1 LQFTQA
7 AGIGIGKREKHMT
20 DRMRIALQ
28 PTDDEISQKK
38 LSSNANSAAELLPKG
53 GALLDVGCGEGKFT
67 RAMTVMYDKVTGIDV
82 KQNSIEKAK
91 AANAAEGKSVD
102 FQVADAEAMP
112 FADASFDTVVISN
125 SLHHIPDPHKGLAE
139 AARVLKPGG
148 HLYVMEP
155 VASGHYH
162 EATKVVND
170 ETEVRREAYKALLEL
185 LDNGFSEETEMM
197 YRTRRLFDSFEE
209 FRELQF
215 DRDEKRRAKF
225 DADPEGVR
233 NRFMSHAD
241 NKDEGKLGFDQVFR
255 VNMLRKDA

>member
-1 LQFTQA
+1 
-7 AGIGIGKREKHMT
+7 MS
-20 DRMRIALQ
+20 DRLRTALQ
-28 PTDDEISQKK
+28 PTDDEIRLHKM
-38 LSSNANSAAELLPKG
+38 SSNAKSAAELLPKG
-53 GALLDVGCGEGKFT
+53 NRLLDVGCGEGKFT
-67 RAMTVMYDKVTGIDV
+67 RSMTSMYDKVTGIDV
-82 KQNSIEKAK
+82 KQTSIDKAL
-91 AANAAEGKSVD
+91 AANAEEGKNVE

-125 SLHHIPDPHKGLAE
+125 SLHHFPDPRKGLAE

-148 HLYVMEP
+148 HLYIMEP

-170 ETEVRREAYKALLEL
+170 ETEVRREAYRAMLEL
-185 LDNGFSEETEMM
+185 PGKGFIEETEMM

-209 FRELQF
+209 FRALQF

-241 NKDEGKLGFDQVFR
+241 DQDEGKLGFDQVFR
-255 VNMLRKDA
+255 VNMLRKNA